1 MQNNKKKLFIYED
14 KNEEIKEYKGKN
26 LLFWNGNL
34 KEDYSLIK
42 YIESNKILIK
52 SKYLDFIIKLG
63 KKSINNKSLEKI
75 SQLANGHNMW
85 EMSTINEKNIFKSHN
100 IKECLKLLALKL
112 FIKKNNITQ
121 VIFCGYSKDIHLSI
135 NELCLKNKISYIKI
149 NSIASTGKMNEKKK
163 LIPFFLRASMFL
175 IHYIFT
181 KFKIIIL
188 SKNYSIF
195 SKNSLL
201 LLSYFVHLKKFKKK
215 DHLNLWGDFNKIIN
229 LRKKKINILN
239 DFNPSNDVPDT
250 KTFLKKINLMSDMN
264 NSYIALDRYFSL
276 LDILKVKY
284 NYIYIYFKFLKLK
297 NKKEYFFYN
306 KDKVNFYYFLK
317 DDFNISFYG
326 EVLVKNLIYMI
337 IFENIFSNIPRQQNL
352 FYLHENQGWEKA
364 LFKSWS
370 KYKNGDLIGNINS
383 TIRFWDLRY
392 FQSKNFDHKKQ
403 NTPKY
408 ILVNGILSKQIAS
421 KSNMVE
427 NKKNI
432 REIEALR
439 YQYMKKNLTKLSNNN
454 VIIFGDISIKE
465 NYEICEALNN
475 LSSSYKKKFNFY
487 YKPHPTLSNKHI
499 SKIKKNFYF
508 LKFLDNNVDYNFF
521 NYSICCGTTSAIIE
535 SIYYKIHTTVFIGSN
550 NLNLCPLPKKIFDN
564 FSFDSAELEIFLD
577 KKRLQN
583 YKIKNL
589 LNFDKNFKRLNNF
602 CDKLK
607 I

>member
-14 KNEEIKEYKGKN
+14 KKEKIDGHKEKN
-26 LLFWNGNL
+26 LLFWNGDL
-34 KEDYSLIK
+34 KENYSLIK
-42 YIESNKILIK
+42 FIELNKNLIR
-52 SKYLDFIIKLG
+52 SKYLDFISDLG

-75 SQLANGHNMW
+75 SQLTNGHNMW
-85 EMSTINEKNIFKSHN
+85 EMSTINEKNIFKSSN
-100 IKECLKLLALKL
+100 IKECLKLIALKL
-112 FIKKNNITQ
+112 FIKKRNIKQ
-121 VIFCGYSKDIHLSI
+121 VIFCGNSKDIHLSI
-135 NELCLKNKISYIKI
+135 NELCLKNKISYIKVD
-149 NSIASTGKMNEKKK
+149 SIIRSSNVNEKKK
-163 LIPFFLRASMFL
+163 IIPYFLRASMFL

-181 KFKIIIL
+181 KFKIIL
-188 SKNYSIF
+188 LPKNYSTF

-201 LLSYFVHLKKFKKK
+201 LLSYFVHLKKVKKK
-215 DHLNLWGDFNKIIN
+215 DHINLWGDFNRIIN
-229 LRKKKINILN
+229 LRKKKINIIN

-250 KTFLKKINLMSDMN
+250 KTFLKKINLMSDKN

-276 LDILKVKY
+276 IDVLKVKY
-284 NYIYIYFKFLKLK
+284 NYVYIYLQFLKLR

-306 KDKVNFYYFLK
+306 NDKVNFYYFLK

-337 IFENIFSNIPRQQNL
+337 IFENIFSNIPRQKNL

-364 LFKSWS
+364 LFKSWN
-370 KYKNGDLIGNINS
+370 KYKNGNLIGNINS

-392 FQSKNFDHKKQ
+392 FQSKNFDYKNQ
-403 NTPKY
+403 NTPNY
-408 ILVNGILSKQIAS
+408 ILVNGKLSKQIAS
-421 KSNMVE
+421 KSNMLE
-427 NKKNI
+427 NKKKI
-432 REIEALR
+432 KEIEALR
-439 YQYMKKNLTKLSNNN
+439 YQYMKKKTTKQPNHN

-475 LSSSYKKKFNFY
+475 LGTSYKKKFNFY
-487 YKPHPTLSNKHI
+487 FKPHPTLNNKHI
-499 SKIKKNFYF
+499 NRIKKNFYF

-550 NLNLCPLPKKIFDN
+550 NLNLCPLPKKIFNN
-564 FSFDSAELEIFLD
+564 FSFDSDELENFLD
-577 KKRLQN
+577 KKKLQN
-583 YKIKNL
+583 YDIKNL
-589 LNFDKNFKRLNNF
+589 LNFDINFKKLNNF